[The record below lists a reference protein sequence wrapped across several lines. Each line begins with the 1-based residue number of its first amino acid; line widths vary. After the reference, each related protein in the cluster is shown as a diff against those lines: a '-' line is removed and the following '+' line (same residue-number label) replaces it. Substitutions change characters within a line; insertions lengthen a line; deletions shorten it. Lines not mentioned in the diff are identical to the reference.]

1 MAAIRFKIQR
11 KSGVSRQHPIKL
23 FSYTT
28 RNFWLLLIPL
38 ARSVYA
44 LRFDLSRFSLWL
56 KGAWLDIIVLF
67 AIFAFAVIRYLS
79 VFYKY
84 DDEKLIIKKGIIADA
99 FDTLFYCEIAT
110 LTVYQNLFF
119 KIIGAAK
126 VSVTTNAGTFSN
138 TDITLIT
145 GAKQANRLF
154 ETVRLRSKADLTY
167 SVSPRRLHLFFFS
180 LIFSSTLSGVII
192 FSTLIIQVGKII
204 GNNLEKILF
213 VFFNE
218 VAMSLAVGIPP
229 VAIGIAVVVG
239 GGWLISFVAN
249 LLRYWRFIVS
259 RRNNSIVIRS
269 GILTRCSHF
278 LNTGKINY
286 IDLRQNFFTKIFR
299 ISSLHTHCAGY
310 GGKGRELAVILP
322 ITTRHEINDTSH
334 MLFPSYPQ
342 PKITQKPPLRN
353 IMGYILAPLVASLV
367 IPAAVFPL
375 LYFFPSWRTAVIYS
389 ALIFEV
395 PIVWEIIVQFMA
407 FFTTGIGYENGFLTL
422 KYCGL
427 YSFHN
432 IVMPVEKITKVTV
445 YQSVFQYF
453 SGNCHIKVYSQSD
466 KTKSHYIKNMPLSE
480 TLEFFDKIGIDLY
493 FNENPH
499 TERNL

>member
-1 MAAIRFKIQR
+1 
-11 KSGVSRQHPIKL
+11 
-23 FSYTT
+23 
-28 RNFWLLLIPL
+28 
-38 ARSVYA
+38 
-44 LRFDLSRFSLWL
+44 
-56 KGAWLDIIVLF
+56 
-67 AIFAFAVIRYLS
+67 
-79 VFYKY
+79 
-84 DDEKLIIKKGIIADA
+84 
-99 FDTLFYCEIAT
+99 
-110 LTVYQNLFF
+110 
-119 KIIGAAK
+119 
-126 VSVTTNAGTFSN
+126 
-138 TDITLIT
+138 
-145 GAKQANRLF
+145 
-154 ETVRLRSKADLTY
+154 
-167 SVSPRRLHLFFFS
+167 
-180 LIFSSTLSGVII
+180 
-192 FSTLIIQVGKII
+192 
-204 GNNLEKILF
+204 
-213 VFFNE
+213 
-218 VAMSLAVGIPP
+218 MSLAVGILRSQSNSGCRRRRL
-229 VAIGIAVVVG
+229 AD
-239 GGWLISFVAN
+239 FVCCKPFEI
-249 LLRYWRFIVS
+249 LEIYRFEKKH
-259 RRNNSIVIRS
+259 SIVIRS

-286 IDLRQNFFTKIFR
+286 IDLRQKLFHKNFQDFF
-299 ISSLHTHCAGY
+299 SSHSLRRLRR
-310 GGKGRELAVILP
+310 KGRELAVILP
-322 ITTRHEINDTSH
+322 ITTRDEINDTSH